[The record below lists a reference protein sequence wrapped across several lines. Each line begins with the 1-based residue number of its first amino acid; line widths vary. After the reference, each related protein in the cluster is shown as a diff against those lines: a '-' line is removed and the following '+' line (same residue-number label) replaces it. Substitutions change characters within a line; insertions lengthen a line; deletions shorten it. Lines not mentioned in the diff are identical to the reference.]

1 MRLKIIKCG
10 GVNCYLLSDG
20 GSSVL
25 IDTATFKY
33 REKLYEICKRE
44 NVRLVVLTHGH
55 PDHTGNAAFLA
66 KELNIPSAIGE
77 GDEELVFGRPGEIKR
92 GLMGKLSGLIS
103 GAGAE
108 TVIQPVFLPAYILS
122 EGDSLKDFG
131 INADIIALPGH
142 TKGSIGIKAG
152 SRLFIGDA
160 LVNIFKPAL
169 SGICENR
176 ADAQK
181 APKGYVCSA
190 VIKYISATE
199 SRWKAGSWKIL
210 NSNVIRVPGFIGD
223 SGVEKSFGTFSS
235 LN

>member
-33 REKLYEICKRE
+33 REKLYEVCKRE

-131 INADIIALPGH
+131 INADIIAPARTYEGLH
-142 TKGSIGIKAG
+142 RHKGRLKALH
-152 SRLFIGDA
+152 RRRPCKQ
-160 LVNIFKPAL
+160 FKPAL

-181 APKGYVCSA
+181 SA
-190 VIKYISATE
+190 ERIRSLGCDKIYFGHGKPVEGWELENIK
-199 SRWKAGSWKIL
+199 
-210 NSNVIRVPGFIGD
+210 F
-223 SGVEKSFGTFSS
+223 
-235 LN
+235 